1 MPCWKCIPFDLAGNN
16 SNYQLCRQLKILK
29 ASIPPPFRVSSRPGG
44 VRPGTPLPAQKVG
57 TQVMPLG
64 LSLSL
69 LCARLP
75 AQLGDP
81 QQGAAS
87 GALWPLSGAAEHTGV
102 RRGRRGQGLD
112 GAAVGV
118 LRPAAPKAKDPGA
131 GGWRRRAEA
140 AARGVQP
147 PRLYLDAG
155 PPLAFTW
162 TRAAAALALC
172 SASRRLGLLEIC
184 TSTLSGARCWGLQG
198 ALKLRLARAGS
209 DPPRPAL
216 RPGHAHYTPTTLRA
230 RLLRPALRSNHALHA
245 PGSSRP
251 WRPPYSTGRPP
262 VLDLGG
268 WRRGL
273 STLVHQQDSPKWLQ
287 RKGVNVLGAPV
298 NVPTR
303 NNFHSLTT
311 TLG

>member
-140 AARGVQP
+140 AARGWMQDLPSRLPGLELRRRWPYAP
-147 PRLYLDAG
+147 PADGSGSSKSARRPSPEPDAG
-155 PPLAFTW
+155 D
-162 TRAAAALALC
+162 
-172 SASRRLGLLEIC
+172 SRE
-184 TSTLSGARCWGLQG
+184 
-198 ALKLRLARAGS
+198 
-209 DPPRPAL
+209 
-216 RPGHAHYTPTTLRA
+216 H
-230 RLLRPALRSNHALHA
+230 SN
-245 PGSSRP
+245 
-251 WRPPYSTGRPP
+251 
-262 VLDLGG
+262 
-268 WRRGL
+268 
-273 STLVHQQDSPKWLQ
+273 
-287 RKGVNVLGAPV
+287 
-298 NVPTR
+298 
-303 NNFHSLTT
+303 
-311 TLG
+311 